1 MKYSGRPP
9 HDTSEVIDDV
19 AATNA
24 NGGTPTPVAKDPY
37 GYDSEGLV
45 ALPDGTFWVSD
56 EYGPYI
62 THFDANGYEL
72 GRLDA
77 RTGTART
84 TSTTR
89 SSGTCRPSSPTA

>member
-1 MKYSGRPP
+1 VNYSGRPT

-19 AATNA
+19 NATNA
-24 NGGTPTPVAKDPY
+24 NGGTPTPVTRDPY

-56 EYGPYI
+56 EYGPYL

-72 GRLDA
+72 GRLTPYKDSPDNA
-77 RTGTART
+77 YHK
-84 TSTTR
+84 